1 MRIFLLTAIIA
12 PILLWSCSDSDN
24 SDNNHVICPG
34 ASDQWSATLKG
45 NGEVLGA
52 YPDLY
57 SNYWEYTY
65 NVAENPNVALCF
77 EGQFP
82 YARYFSFSLYNDET
96 GSAIGGMNDVEIKPD
111 DGSENPFCVT
121 SNKINKFTIY
131 LIPPAMTEEQVK
143 KLPSKN
149 ICRIDSGVNK
159 LAVCIRHYLGQDSKG
174 NSDEYGGV
182 VFPLI
187 RAIDI
192 RTLKEVAVPQRIT
205 SNVYKVT
212 GKVFTQVSDY
222 KQDVPFFLAPSSRYY
237 PNNSTSYLY
246 ARTHLTEDSVLTF
259 SFIPVPIPQRP
270 EGYPTAAARYWSIC
284 LGSASNTRS
293 YYSIFDKAANTA
305 ENEKTSFAV
314 CLKQNPK
321 LNDIQTK
328 IEKLNKAGKHW
339 NLFVWDKDKLDV
351 DGKPIGSV
359 IVIMYRNI
367 LANKN
372 WPHSIAN
379 MLPTDYKNE
388 TGEPIDHVTDPSK
401 QIAHKAL
408 GDYGPHGMK
417 HAVSDFLN
425 ANE

>member
-1 MRIFLLTAIIA
+1 
-12 PILLWSCSDSDN
+12 
-24 SDNNHVICPG
+24 
-34 ASDQWSATLKG
+34 
-45 NGEVLGA
+45 
-52 YPDLY
+52 
-57 SNYWEYTY
+57 
-65 NVAENPNVALCF
+65 
-77 EGQFP
+77 
-82 YARYFSFSLYNDET
+82 
-96 GSAIGGMNDVEIKPD
+96 MNDVEIKPD
-111 DGSENPFCVT
+111 EGSENPFCVT
-121 SNKINKFTIY
+121 SDKKNKFTIY
-131 LIPPAMTEEQVK
+131 LVPPAMTEEQIQR
-143 KLPSKN
+143 LPSKN

-159 LAVCIRHYLGQDSKG
+159 LAVCIRHYLGNDGKG

-182 VFPLI
+182 ILPLI
-187 RAIDI
+187 RAINI
-192 RTLKEVAVPQRIT
+192 NTLKEVAVPQRIT

-222 KQDVPFFLAPSSRYY
+222 KREVPFFLAPSSRYY

-270 EGYPTAAARYWSIC
+270 EDYPTAAARYWSIC

-293 YYSIFDKAANTA
+293 YYSVFDKAANTA

-314 CLKQNPK
+314 CLKQNPRLK
-321 LNDIQTK
+321 DIQST
-328 IEKLNKAGKHW
+328 IEDLNKKGGHW

-351 DGKPIGSV
+351 DGKPIGNV

-372 WPHSIAN
+372 WPHSIAS

-408 GDYGPHGMK
+408 GDYGPYGMK
-417 HAVSDFLN
+417 YAVSDFLKI
-425 ANE
+425 NE

>member
-1 MRIFLLTAIIA
+1 MKLLLLTTIIV
-12 PILLWSCSDSDN
+12 PILLWSCSDSNDDN
-24 SDNNHVICPG
+24 PIICPG
-34 ASDQWSATLKG
+34 APTQWSSTLKG

-111 DGSENPFCVT
+111 EGSDNPYCITSDKENRFA
-121 SNKINKFTIY
+121 IY
-131 LIPPAMTEEQVK
+131 LVPPAMKEEQIK
-143 KLPSKN
+143 KIPSKN

-159 LAVCIRHYLGQDSKG
+159 LAVCIRHYLGHDGKG

-182 VFPLI
+182 SLPLI
-187 RAIDI
+187 RAIDT
-192 RTLKEVAVPQRIT
+192 RTLKEVAAPQRIT
-205 SNVYKVT
+205 SNIYKVT
-212 GKVFTQVSDY
+212 GKVFTQVSDHNRE
-222 KQDVPFFLAPSSRYY
+222 VPFFLSPSSRYY

-246 ARTHLTEDSVLTF
+246 ARTHLAEDSVLTF
-259 SFIPVPIPQRP
+259 SFIPVSVPQRV
-270 EGYPTAAARYWSIC
+270 EDYPTAPARYWSIC

-293 YYSIFDKAANTA
+293 YYSIYDKAANTA
-305 ENEKTSFAV
+305 EGEKTTFVV

-321 LNDIQTK
+321 LKEVQ
-328 IEKLNKAGKHW
+328 EKVEKANKAGKHW
-339 NLFVWDKDKLDV
+339 NLFVWDKEKIDV
-351 DGKPIGSV
+351 DGKAIGNV

-367 LANKN
+367 LANSK
-372 WPHSIAN
+372 WEHSIAN
-379 MLPTDYKNE
+379 MKPTNYKDE
-388 TGEPIDHVTDPSK
+388 TGEPIDHVTEPSK

-408 GDYGPHGMK
+408 GDYGPYGMK
-417 HAVSDFLN
+417 YAVSDFLN
-425 ANE
+425 TDE

>member
-1 MRIFLLTAIIA
+1 MRILLLIAIIA
-12 PILLWSCSDSDN
+12 PILLLSCSDSDS
-24 SDNNHVICPG
+24 SDNPIICPG
-34 ASDQWSATLKG
+34 ASSQWSATLKG
-45 NGEVLGA
+45 NGEELGA

-57 SNYWEYTY
+57 SNYWEFTY

-96 GSAIGGMNDVEIKPD
+96 GSAIGGMNDVEINPD
-111 DGSENPFCVT
+111 EGSENPFCVT
-121 SNKINKFTIY
+121 SNKINNFTIY
-131 LIPPAMTEEQVK
+131 LIPPTMTDEQVK

-159 LAVCIRHYLGQDSKG
+159 LAVCIRHYLGQDGKG

-182 VFPLI
+182 TLPLI

-192 RTLKEVAVPQRIT
+192 RTLKEVEVPQRIT
-205 SNVYKVT
+205 SNVHKIT

-222 KQDVPFFLAPSSRYY
+222 KRDVPFFLAPSSRYY

-270 EGYPTAAARYWSIC
+270 EDYPTAAARYWSIC

-305 ENEKTSFAV
+305 NNEKTSFVV
-314 CLKQNPK
+314 CLKQNPRLK
-321 LNDIQTK
+321 DIQST
-328 IEKLNKAGKHW
+328 IENLNKRGEHW

-351 DGKPIGSV
+351 DGKPIGDI

-367 LANKN
+367 LANKA

-379 MLPTDYKNE
+379 MLPTDYKNA

-408 GDYGPHGMK
+408 GDYGPYGMK
-417 HAVSDFLN
+417 YAVSDFLDTN
-425 ANE
+425 KE

>member
-1 MRIFLLTAIIA
+1 M
-12 PILLWSCSDSDN
+12 
-24 SDNNHVICPG
+24 
-34 ASDQWSATLKG
+34 
-45 NGEVLGA
+45 
-52 YPDLY
+52 
-57 SNYWEYTY
+57 
-65 NVAENPNVALCF
+65 
-77 EGQFP
+77 
-82 YARYFSFSLYNDET
+82 
-96 GSAIGGMNDVEIKPD
+96 
-111 DGSENPFCVT
+111 
-121 SNKINKFTIY
+121 
-131 LIPPAMTEEQVK
+131 
-143 KLPSKN
+143 
-149 ICRIDSGVNK
+149 
-159 LAVCIRHYLGQDSKG
+159 GQDSKG

-182 VFPLI
+182 VLPLI

-270 EGYPTAAARYWSIC
+270 EDYPTAAARYWSIC

>member
-1 MRIFLLTAIIA
+1 MRILLLTAIIA
-12 PILLWSCSDSDN
+12 PILLWSCSDSDS
-24 SDNNHVICPG
+24 SDNNPIICPG
-34 ASDQWSATLKG
+34 ASGQWSATLKG

-65 NVAENPNVALCF
+65 NVAENQNVALCF

-111 DGSENPFCVT
+111 EGSENPFCVT
-121 SNKINKFTIY
+121 SDKKNKFTIY
-131 LIPPAMTEEQVK
+131 LVPPAMTEEQIQR
-143 KLPSKN
+143 LPSKN

-159 LAVCIRHYLGQDSKG
+159 LAVCIRHYLGNDGKG

-182 VFPLI
+182 ILPLI

-192 RTLKEVAVPQRIT
+192 KTLKEVAVPQRIT

-222 KQDVPFFLAPSSRYY
+222 KREVPFFLAPSSRYY

-259 SFIPVPIPQRP
+259 SFIPAPIPQRP
-270 EGYPTAAARYWSIC
+270 EDYPTAAARYWSIC

-293 YYSIFDKAANTA
+293 YYSVFDKAANTA
-305 ENEKTSFAV
+305 ENEKASFAV
-314 CLKQNPK
+314 CLKQNPRLK
-321 LNDIQTK
+321 DIQSA
-328 IEKLNKAGKHW
+328 IEGLNKKGGHW

-351 DGKPIGSV
+351 DGKPIGNV

-408 GDYGPHGMK
+408 GDYGPYGMK
-417 HAVSDFLN
+417 YAVSDFLRI
-425 ANE
+425 NE